1 MKEQMPKDW
10 TDKDVNAIL
19 KDYRD
24 NTDLQTAETL
34 RIANGIGGYYAR
46 SLGDALSL
54 DADLRRHK
62 NDYRL
67 SVVALIDSLV
77 ETKKTINAGDVRD
90 ILAVGRAVRVGKVHG
105 FDLVAGQVSL
115 TSARYI
121 GLRLPKLEEAKD
133 SKAIKALFR
142 AAMAGKDVSKVL
154 PKVERKAKGDK
165 TEKAEGENKTE
176 TTIETRPATADEL
189 ATAVMSRLNEVSEPV
204 KIALFKAISASI
216 KASSKATG
224 KASSKATG
232 KASEPVAIP
241 ETMKATG

>member
-1 MKEQMPKDW
+1 MEKQKLPDSWSKEA
-10 TDKDVNAIL
+10 V
-19 KDYRD
+19 
-24 NTDLQTAETL
+24 TAMLAEYCEREVI
-34 RIANGIGGYYAR
+34 RIAANFGGYYAR
-46 SLGDALSL
+46 SLADALSL
-54 DADLRRHK
+54 DADLRRLK
-62 NDYRL
+62 GSAGL
-67 SVVALIDSLV
+67 SISGLIDSLI
-77 ETKKTINAGDVRD
+77 EAKKTINAGDVRD

-216 KASSKATG
+216 KASKATS
-224 KASSKATG
+224 KASSKATS
-232 KASEPVAIP
+232 KASEPVTEKAI
-241 ETMKATG
+241 A